1 MAGVWSNICI
11 ALAPLCQR
19 RLVHSSCR
27 ADHVTPPLTPPPPP
41 PARALSLYLFH
52 SQTHTHTATSRAFP
66 TSDGQYGDPTPR
78 LLPPLLRAIPRHA
91 GVTPAMKTCSVWKPM
106 QTPAG
111 GNVDSRVWHAVVLT
125 IPNAHYSG
133 RHAGMLTIP
142 AAGTPE
148 GSAFR
153 PSLRGQPF
161 WRSLPAS
168 ACFIQRCC

>member
-125 IPNAHYSG
+125 IP
-133 RHAGMLTIP
+133 

-148 GSAFR
+148 CSLFR
-153 PSLRGQPF
+153 RLARRKDQHSGPRYA
-161 WRSLPAS
+161 AS
-168 ACFIQRCC
+168 HSGARFQRALVLFSVVASF